1 MATDDDQGS
10 GTARKSATKKETGT
24 RKQPAKRSSA
34 ATPPRKR
41 SSAPSAAGPRRA
53 SAADIAQS
61 AAAQLAALSGQ
72 EVEGVTALERTDDG
86 WKVQIEVV
94 ELRRIPSTTDVLAS
108 YEVVV
113 DSDGDLEGYRRVRR
127 YTRGQTRNDQ

>member
-1 MATDDDQGS
+1 MATDDDQES